1 MTEHAGAALP
11 VTEHAGAAL
20 PVTEPAP
27 AVSPDVSVII
37 AVYNTMP
44 YLTRCLKSLV
54 NQSIGLARMEVVA
67 VDDGSTDGS
76 GAELDRFASEYPG
89 VVRVIHQSNS
99 GGPAVPSNRGLDAA
113 TGRYVFFL
121 GADDY
126 LGLEAL
132 ERLVAAADTY
142 ESDVVAGR
150 LVGVNGRYAHQ
161 AIFDGNQV
169 SIDLFDSPL
178 PYHLSNTK
186 LFRRDLLDKH
196 QIRYPED
203 MPVGSDQPFTFE
215 ACLRANRISVLSDY
229 RFYYSVRRRNAL
241 NITYASD
248 EVARLAC
255 TARIMDFIA
264 SLVEPGPRRDAIFG
278 RHFEW
283 ELSKLVEDRFLALT
297 PDVQEQVRAGVA
309 RLADAYLTD
318 PIRDRLRPESR
329 VRLAVARSG
338 TREQLVAVVRQ
349 DAADGIPPIVVEA
362 GRWYAAYPGFR
373 DPAAGLPDSC
383 FDVTQ
388 VTQEWAEKVDLA
400 FTART
405 RLLSDKLV
413 MTVRSARSGPAS
425 VASRSLKL
433 RAGQV
438 GGRVTTTT
446 DGQIASVTF
455 HVAELAKTKGPLYV
469 WSVDESSGAR
479 ETFVRA
485 SAVVGTQRA
494 WCVTAHGVYLAT
506 LTKSDRGQLMLQGAR
521 IRPRKLMARLR
532 RRLTRTRKKS
542 G

>member
-1 MTEHAGAALP
+1 M
-11 VTEHAGAAL
+11 TEHAGAAL

-27 AVSPDVSVII
+27 TVSPDVSVII

-54 NQSIGLARMEVVA
+54 NQTIGVSRLEVVA

-76 GAELDRFASEYPG
+76 GAELDRFASKYPG
-89 VVRVIHQSNS
+89 VVRVIHQPNS
-99 GGPAVPSNRGLDAA
+99 GGPAMPSNRGLDAA
-113 TGRYVFFL
+113 TGRYVFFI

-126 LGLEAL
+126 LGPQAL
-132 ERLVAAADTY
+132 ERMVTAADTY

-150 LVGVNGRYAHQ
+150 MVGVNGRYAHQ
-161 AIFDGNQV
+161 AIFHSNQV
-169 SIDLFDSPL
+169 SIDLFDSAL

-248 EVARLAC
+248 DLARLAC

-264 SLVEPGPRRDAIFG
+264 NLVEPGPRRDAIFV

-283 ELSKLVEDRFLALT
+283 ELSKLVEDRFLDQR
-297 PDVQEQVRAGVA
+297 PDAQEGVRAGVA

-349 DAADGIPPIVVEA
+349 DATDGIPPTVVDG
-362 GRWYAAYPGFR
+362 GRSYAAYPGFR

-383 FDVTQ
+383 FDVTP
-388 VTQEWAEKVDLA
+388 VAAEWAEKVDLV

-405 RLLSDKLV
+405 RLLSDLLI
-413 MTVRSARSGPAS
+413 MTVRAAPPGRADLP
-425 VASRSLKL
+425 RPQLTI
-433 RAGQV
+433 RAGSV
-438 GGRVTTTT
+438 GGRMTTAADASGGAVT
-446 DGQIASVTF
+446 SVAF
-455 HVAELAKTKGPLYV
+455 HVAALAEKKGPLYV
-469 WSVDESSGAR
+469 WSVDPTSGAR
-479 ETFVRA
+479 ETPVRA
-485 SAVVGTQRA
+485 STLTERRRA
-494 WCVTAHGVYLAT
+494 WCITSHGVFRAT
-506 LTKSDRGQLMLQGAR
+506 LTKSDRGQLMLQAERFG
-521 IRPRKLMARLR
+521 PRQVISRLRGRLR
-532 RRLTRTRKKS
+532 RMTERS
-542 G
+542 S

>member
-1 MTEHAGAALP
+1 MTERVAAVRP
-11 VTEHAGAAL
+11 ATEA
-20 PVTEPAP
+20 AP
-27 AVSPDVSVII
+27 AAPPDVSVII

-44 YLTRCLKSLV
+44 YLTRCLGSLV
-54 NQSIGLARMEVVA
+54 KQSIGVARLEVIA

-76 GAELDRFASEYPG
+76 GAELDRFASDYPG
-89 VVRVIHQSNS
+89 VVKVVHQPNS
-99 GGPAVPSNRGLDAA
+99 GGPAAPSNRGLDAA
-113 TGRYVFFL
+113 IGRFVFFI

-142 ESDVVAGR
+142 ESDVVVGR
-150 LVGVNGRYAHQ
+150 MVGVNGRYAHQ
-161 AIFDGNQV
+161 AIFHSNQA
-169 SIDLFDSPL
+169 SIDLFDSSL

-186 LFRRDLLDKH
+186 LFRRELLDKH

-248 EVARLAC
+248 DVARLAC

-264 SLVEPGPRRDAIFG
+264 TLVEPGSRRDAIFV

-283 ELSKLVEDRFLALT
+283 ELSKLVEDRFLALP
-297 PDVQEQVRAGVA
+297 PDAQEQVRAGVA
-309 RLADAYLTD
+309 LLANAYLTD

-329 VRLAVARSG
+329 VRLAVARLG

-349 DAADGIPPIVVEA
+349 DAMEGIPPTVVEA
-362 GRWYAAYPGFR
+362 GHTYAAYPGFR
-373 DPAAGLPDSC
+373 DPAAGLPDGC
-383 FDVTQ
+383 FDVTP
-388 VTQEWAEKVDLA
+388 VAPEWAEKVDLA
-400 FTART
+400 FTGRSH
-405 RLLSDKLV
+405 LLSDKLV
-413 MTVRSARSGPAS
+413 MTVRRARSGPPSA
-425 VASRSLKL
+425 ASRALKL
-433 RAGQV
+433 RAGHV
-438 GGRVTTTT
+438 GGQTTITA
-446 DGQIASVTF
+446 DGQIASVAF
-455 HVAELAKTKGPLYV
+455 PVVELAKTKGPLYV
-469 WSVDESSGAR
+469 WSADESSGAR
-479 ETFVRA
+479 ETPVRA
-485 SAVVGTQRA
+485 SAVAGTQGV

-521 IRPRKLMARLR
+521 MRPRKLISRLR